1 MYIYI
6 YIYIYIYSTKK
17 LDQIENKMQMG
28 SFLRIAA
35 FYALLVV
42 FIVLSMNSW
51 SLMVEARIPDFS
63 AIQGTKISP
72 YLPLPLPLPP
82 SLSLSKY

>member
-1 MYIYI
+1 M
-6 YIYIYIYSTKK
+6 YIYIYSTKK

-63 AIQGTKISP
+63 AIHEGTKISP
-72 YLPLPLPLPP
+72 YLPLPLPLPS